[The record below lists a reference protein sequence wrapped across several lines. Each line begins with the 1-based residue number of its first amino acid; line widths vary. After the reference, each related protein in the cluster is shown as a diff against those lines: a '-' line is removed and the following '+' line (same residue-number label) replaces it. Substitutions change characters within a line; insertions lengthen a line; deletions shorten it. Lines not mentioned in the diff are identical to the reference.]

1 MIVYAS
7 PPPPPPLPPIS
18 VSMFDQDRPECQLGM
33 GEPHN
38 GPTRVREST
47 MKTGPWEFLETKRY
61 DRKCKCFIDLHVES
75 QIKHPDVLF

>member
-7 PPPPPPLPPIS
+7 PPPPPSPIS

-47 MKTGPWEFLETKRY
+47 MKTGP
-61 DRKCKCFIDLHVES
+61 
-75 QIKHPDVLF
+75 